1 MNTLIGIAPSTI
13 NAALLAEGTAMSVV
27 LCLIQLLSINYLNFS
42 CNSGMTIAARARARI
57 AHKCLAFHKR
67 ALNKYHLFTL
77 ISEANLALL
86 RYRCA
91 CCTYLDLPLLFFSSL
106 ALVLLMLS
114 FGFLMPVLYEYFV
127 YGIVHHIPTVIA
139 SVVWLILATFS
150 FFTGVILEIV
160 HNNHRRMFE
169 LFLLAEQDRKLHLD
183 KEKASWV
190 IKCLKAK

>member
-1 MNTLIGIAPSTI
+1 
-13 NAALLAEGTAMSVV
+13 MS
-27 LCLIQLLSINYLNFS
+27 
-42 CNSGMTIAARARARI
+42 
-57 AHKCLAFHKR
+57 
-67 ALNKYHLFTL
+67 
-77 ISEANLALL
+77 
-86 RYRCA
+86 
-91 CCTYLDLPLLFFSSL
+91 
-106 ALVLLMLS
+106 
-114 FGFLMPVLYEYFV
+114 VLYEYFV
-127 YGIVHHIPTVIA
+127 YVIVHRIPTVIA